1 VFRRE
6 PYARLAPILTTLDG
20 DLFEAHGV
28 ALGGATRIALTH
40 GEVRISTDLDFLCS
54 SAPR

>member
-1 VFRRE
+1 MFRRE